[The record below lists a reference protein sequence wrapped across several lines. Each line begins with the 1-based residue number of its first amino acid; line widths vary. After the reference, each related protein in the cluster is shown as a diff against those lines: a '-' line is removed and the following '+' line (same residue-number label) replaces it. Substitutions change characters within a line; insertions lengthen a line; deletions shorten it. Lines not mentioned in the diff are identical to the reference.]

1 MKKYRVWS
9 VSGIE
14 QKRGQNF
21 TVTVLIHLTAL
32 FRDSVSFLPRGHEG
46 EAGLTTKASSCHPW
60 ALNPMSFVD
69 KLVLL
74 AQRSRH
80 QLQDNGSEKR

>member
-1 MKKYRVWS
+1 MCT
-9 VSGIE
+9 G
-14 QKRGQNF
+14 
-21 TVTVLIHLTAL
+21 HLTTL
-32 FRDSVSFLPRGHEG
+32 FRDSVCLSGGHEG

-60 ALNPMSFVD
+60 ALSPMSFVD

-74 AQRSRH
+74 AQRSWH